1 MPRAIIWIV
10 GLGAVTAG
18 ATLRAHAP
26 AQSPRYVPRADPI
39 TGWSWA
45 AILGVATLLLIVIFY
60 TGPED
65 DFRRAAAMIAFLCFA
80 ARSMIARRDGARLM
94 SDLRAAESR
103 FRTLVEQIPL
113 AIYTDAL
120 DETSTTQYIS
130 PAIEQLA
137 GVHAGRDQGERGLV
151 PAGAPPR

>member
-26 AQSPRYVPRADPI
+26 AQSPRYVPRPDPI

-94 SDLRAAESR
+94 SDLRAAE
-103 FRTLVEQIPL
+103 RTTPT
-113 AIYTDAL
+113 ATPSA
-120 DETSTTQYIS
+120 TPCCASS
-130 PAIEQLA
+130 PTGFATPQ
-137 GVHAGRDQGERGLV
+137 
-151 PAGAPPR
+151 APRR